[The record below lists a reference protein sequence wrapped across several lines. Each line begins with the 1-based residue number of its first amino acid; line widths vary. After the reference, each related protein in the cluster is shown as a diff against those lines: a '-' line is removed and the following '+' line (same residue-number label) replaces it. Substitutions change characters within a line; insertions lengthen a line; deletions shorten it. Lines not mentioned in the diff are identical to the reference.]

1 MKHLLASLRFTL
13 ALAASGALLV
23 ACGGGDDHD
32 GAPPLDPLASY
43 RTQTLQWSAC
53 AEDALGEDFV
63 PMMQA
68 VLAQYGERL
77 RCSGMRAPLDWQDP
91 ARGDIVVAVSRLATA
106 RSEARR
112 GALLTNPGGPGADG
126 MLVGSL
132 KLADGLARGAA
143 ASADGA
149 ASAQQRVLDAY
160 DLVGFAPRG
169 TGLGTRLECQSSAPA
184 QAVDWSAAGWDT
196 PDNLSRAWANDRLAA
211 EACLQQ
217 PLAPHVHS
225 EANARDMDLL
235 RGLLGEDKL
244 NFVGYS
250 YGSWLGAWYA
260 GLFPD
265 KVGRMVLDGVVDFT
279 RSFEQVM
286 LLQAPARQ
294 RLFDEVLAPYAARH
308 PAHFQLGDS
317 AAAVRGVMPAL
328 SPRVQAVLSQQLAD
342 VVYAADDA
350 DVLLSF
356 VAAAQGLDQVLR
368 RTAAEQSDAVE
379 QALEAQVFA
388 AQDAVRDAV
397 LRVYAKTLYQRYRA
411 LWVLPST
418 GHAGLSPFLS
428 VYWATVCNDTA
439 ATTDTAAWAQAL
451 RGIAQQAPM
460 FFADNARNVCATW
473 GGPRVQKPALAPL
486 QSMDLLFVQAQ
497 YDGATPA
504 EGADRLFA
512 RLPQARRVSVQG
524 SYQHGVY
531 PYNDSCVDPLV
542 SRHLLGETPTRRETV
557 CNAKPLALDTPPAV
571 KAQHASAY
579 RYPAAAA
586 EPLDGFKRGLIRPQR
601 LPGAPK

>member
-1 MKHLLASLRFTL
+1 MKHLLAPLRLTL
-13 ALAASGALLV
+13 ALTAGALLV
-23 ACGGGDDHD
+23 ACGGGNDHN
-32 GAPPLDPLASY
+32 GAPLPDPLASY

-53 AEDALGEDFV
+53 AEDALGESFV

-77 RCSGMRAPLDWQDP
+77 RCSLMRAPLDWQYP

-106 RSEARR
+106 RPEARR

-132 KLADGLARGAA
+132 KLADGLARSAA
-143 ASADGA
+143 ASADGT
-149 ASAQQRVLDAY
+149 ASAQQGVLDAY

-169 TGLGTRLECQSSAPA
+169 TGLGTRLECKSSAPA
-184 QAVDWSAAGWDT
+184 QAVDWSAADWDT
-196 PDNLSRAWANDRLAA
+196 PENLSRAAANDRLAA

-279 RSFEQVM
+279 SSFEQVM
-286 LLQAPARQ
+286 VLQAPARQ

-356 VAAAQGLDQVLR
+356 VAAAQGLDQVLH
-368 RTAAEQSDAVE
+368 RTVPEQSDAVE

-388 AQDAVRDAV
+388 AQNGTRDAV
-397 LRVYAKTLYQRYRA
+397 LRMYAKTLYQRYRA
-411 LWVLPST
+411 TWVLPST
-418 GHAGLSPFLS
+418 GNAGLSPFLS
-428 VYWATVCNDTA
+428 VYWATLCNDTA
-439 ATTDTAAWAQAL
+439 ATTDAAAWAHTL

-473 GGPRVQKPALAPL
+473 GGPHVQKPALAPL

-504 EGADRLFA
+504 EGADRFFA
-512 RLPQARRVSVQG
+512 QLPQARRVSVQG

-531 PYNDSCVDPLV
+531 PYNDRCVDPLV
-542 SRHLLGETPTRRETV
+542 SRYLLGQTPTARDTACATQALPQDRATAADEPS
-557 CNAKPLALDTPPAV
+557 AKALALRAL
-571 KAQHASAY
+571 A
-579 RYPAAAA
+579 
-586 EPLDGFKRGLIRPQR
+586 R
-601 LPGAPK
+601 LGRIH